1 MDPEAT
7 YRELLDA
14 ITNGD
19 RDAAEQSASDLAGW
33 LAAEG
38 FPPVVDQRLAG
49 VSRLQVVLAMSLCR
63 AVLEPSFLSSL
74 YLGVCDDNDA
84 Q

>member
-7 YRELLDA
+7 YRDLLDA
-14 ITNGD
+14 IAESD
-19 RDAAEQSASDLAGW
+19 RDSAVDRASDLAGW

-49 VSRLQVVLAMSLCR
+49 FPRLQAVLAMSLCR
-63 AVLEPSFLSSL
+63 AVLEPDFLSSFSF
-74 YLGVCDDNDA
+74 GVSDGNDP

>member
-7 YRELLDA
+7 YRDLLDA
-14 ITNGD
+14 ITSGD
-19 RDAAEQSASDLAGW
+19 RDAAAQSASDLAGW

-49 VSRLQVVLAMSLCR
+49 FPRLQAVLAMSLCR
-63 AVLEPSFLSSL
+63 AVLEPHSLSSL
-74 YLGVCDDNDA
+74 DLGVRDDNDA